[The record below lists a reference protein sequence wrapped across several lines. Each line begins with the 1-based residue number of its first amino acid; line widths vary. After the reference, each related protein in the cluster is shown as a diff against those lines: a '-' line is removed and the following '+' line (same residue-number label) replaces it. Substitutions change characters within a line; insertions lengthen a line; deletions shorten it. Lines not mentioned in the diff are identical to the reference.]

1 MLFQALT
8 YRMFCVSMSK
18 THELVKGIYSTNQ
31 PNKEILLTEESVEI
45 KHRDIRAHGDAEVS
59 MKLLPNP
66 RIIMKI
72 KLQNFPYNPFELIRG
87 KPVIAF
93 ASRKV
98 PIETII
104 TNIVC
109 GPKEYIITAIPSKE
123 PIIFSTSKNA
133 SRIVFHLLN
142 FPNFLGPQ
150 QVFRNIDG
158 KPYPRGRVI
167 LEYDDW
173 QIIINAVMDF
183 KKLNNVINQLRGK
196 GGFFITHVGMIK
208 KSNEK
213 AFKISEV
220 CKILDALDYYLSFCT
235 GYFTSTLLAVGFN
248 NKDEQVWERWG
259 VRWADPWQQ
268 VPSWFDHHHGKLL
281 AEVFPGFLSLWKN
294 ETWKK
299 PIENAIYWYLK
310 SNTQSGGTDGSIVL
324 AQAALEL
331 LSWVFLTEE
340 QKALSSE
347 GFKLLHADDLIRLLV
362 SSQNIKLEVFPSRSE
377 LAKLS
382 RELTWDGPKAITEV
396 RNFIIHPGKENK
408 RLASRD
414 IPYYEVLNLA
424 LWYIELVLLHLFKH
438 IGIYANRLET
448 DRFIGQIS
456 SVPWIIK

>member
-1 MLFQALT
+1 
-8 YRMFCVSMSK
+8 MFRVSMNKS
-18 THELVKGIYSTNQ
+18 HELVKGIYSTTQ
-31 PNKEILLTEESVEI
+31 PNKEILLTEEAIEI
-45 KHRDIRAHGDAEVS
+45 KQRDSKADGTAKVIMR
-59 MKLLPNP
+59 LLPKPQLFLN
-66 RIIMKI
+66 I
-72 KLQNFPYNPFELIRG
+72 KLQSFPFGLMELMRVKSEVVLTSHRVSFEVYVTSITRG
-87 KPVIAF
+87 PNEF
-93 ASRKV
+93 S
-98 PIETII
+98 II
-104 TNIVC
+104 
-109 GPKEYIITAIPSKE
+109 AIPFKE
-123 PIIFSTSKNA
+123 PIILSTSINA

-173 QIIINAVMDF
+173 QIIINAVTDF
-183 KKLNNVINQLRGK
+183 KKLDNVINQLRGK

-208 KSNEK
+208 KNNGKS
-213 AFKISEV
+213 FKISEA
-220 CKILDALDYYLSFCT
+220 CKILDALDFYLSFCT
-235 GYFTSTLLAVGFN
+235 GYFTSNLLAVGFN
-248 NKDEQVWERWG
+248 KKNERVWERWG
-259 VRWADPWQQ
+259 VRWADSWQQ
-268 VPSWFDHHHGKLL
+268 VPSWFDRTHGKLL

-294 ETWKK
+294 ETWNK

-347 GFKLLHADDLIRLLV
+347 GFKHLHADNLIRLLV
-362 SSQNIKLEVFPSRSE
+362 SSQNIKLEVLPSRSK

-382 RELTWDGPKAITEV
+382 KELTWDGPKAITEV

-438 IGIYANRLET
+438 TGIYANRLET
-448 DRFIGQIS
+448 DGYMVGIS